1 MRTIGI
7 YSKKHGYGKEPMTVF
22 SAPVA
27 GAMFLRRKLENPVS
41 FAAARIGT

>member
-1 MRTIGI
+1 MRTTGV
-7 YSKKHGYGKEPMTVF
+7 YSKKHGYGKEPMTAF

-27 GAMFLRRKLENPVS
+27 DAMFLRRKPENPVS